1 VAPRALSGRR
11 RRARA
16 RRCDVDPGD
25 AATWHVDPL
34 RCPLPSAPSLQMF
47 CMYGVGK
54 PTERAYQYLN
64 LQTPE
69 VPRP

>member
-1 VAPRALSGRR
+1 M
-11 RRARA
+11 
-16 RRCDVDPGD
+16 
-25 AATWHVDPL
+25 
-34 RCPLPSAPSLQMF
+34 QMF

-69 VPRP
+69 VLRP